1 MDADGRGGGILRTG
15 DVMRA
20 RADWSVFTS
29 SAGDDLLL
37 LLLMFAIG
45 RLAFD
50 NLSGGVADA
59 LLAVL
64 GVHPI
69 LQRLLLFKRLLT

>member
-1 MDADGRGGGILRTG
+1 MDAEGRGGGILRTG

-29 SAGDDLLL
+29 SAGDDLL

-69 LQRLLLFKRLLT
+69 LQRLLFFFQ